1 MMMVILSEEC
11 ITLNEDH
18 IEVQEGPNRR
28 ARSIMVNMD
37 NHLNHPDDDAVRV
50 WERNRN
56 LKNPKATKE
65 NINEIL
71 RAIAFNKA
79 LSLKRS
85 MHKSPL
91 PNGHSRAPITILPND
106 HMREVPTS
114 ALPHSSASGGPSWC
128 LPYIGGA

>member
-1 MMMVILSEEC
+1 MNCFSCVNDDDGDI
-11 ITLNEDH
+11 IRRVHYPEDH

-85 MHKSPL
+85 VHKSP
-91 PNGHSRAPITILPND
+91 
-106 HMREVPTS
+106 
-114 ALPHSSASGGPSWC
+114 
-128 LPYIGGA
+128 